1 MFTLI
6 WSFIYTSPHDPERTM
21 PKEMDF
27 LDEVVAESTAA
38 NPDFPVLMEQARRN
52 RELLATLAS
61 QRRRHKVS
69 QTRVAAAMG
78 TSQSAVSALEKTAAD
93 AKVSTIEKYAGALGF
108 AVQYHLVP
116 LHKDEPAVVVHDNT

>member
-1 MFTLI
+1 
-6 WSFIYTSPHDPERTM
+6 
-21 PKEMDF
+21 MDF

-38 NPDFPVLMEQARRN
+38 NPNFPQLMEQARRN
-52 RELLATLAS
+52 RELLSALAVERKRS
-61 QRRRHKVS
+61 KVS

-116 LHKDEPAVVVHDNT
+116 LDQREPAVVVRDRA